1 MRALRYHGQ
10 KDIRLEDVDV
20 LKCGK
25 DQVKV
30 TTIYRAGPFVD
41 IDDEIA

>member
-1 MRALRYHGQ
+1 MSATKMKALRYHGQ

-20 LKCGK
+20 PKCGK

-30 TTIYRAGPFVD
+30 TRAV
-41 IDDEIA
+41 

>member
-10 KDIRLEDVDV
+10 RDIRLEEVDV
-20 LKCGK
+20 PKCGK

-30 TTIYRAGPFVD
+30 TRVVW
-41 IDDEIA
+41 